1 MGRQIPARRAGFVRV
16 TLRAALVAGTAGG
29 LPSTT
34 WTLARRQDVLASTR
48 AAGTLLVP
56 ATAAASRQLAA
67 GAVAHAVLSTG
78 WAAVLVAGLPRR
90 GTVVAGAVAGLAIGA
105 LDLRLARRLA
115 PAIAELPRGPQLA
128 DHAAFGALVGLVRA
142 ISEARPGEAQPSA
155 G

>member
-1 MGRQIPARRAGFVRV
+1 MGRKIPARRAGFVRV
-16 TLRAALVAGTAGG
+16 TLRAALLGGTAGG
-29 LPSTT
+29 LPSTV

-56 ATAAASRQLAA
+56 ATASSGRRLAA

-90 GTVVAGAVAGLAIGA
+90 ATIAAGAAAGLAIGA
-105 LDLRLARRLA
+105 LDLRLARRIA
-115 PAIAELPRGPQLA
+115 PAIAALPRGPQLA

-142 ISEARPGEAQPSA
+142 FSDARPCA

>member
-1 MGRQIPARRAGFVRV
+1 MGRKIPARRAGFVRV
-16 TLRAALVAGTAGG
+16 TLRAALLGGTAGG
-29 LPSTT
+29 LPSTV

-56 ATAAASRQLAA
+56 ATASSGRRLAA

-90 GTVVAGAVAGLAIGA
+90 ATVATAAAGAAAGLAIGA
-105 LDLRLARRLA
+105 LDLRLARRIA
-115 PAIAELPRGPQLA
+115 PEIAELPRGPQLA

-142 ISEARPGEAQPSA
+142 FSDARPCA